1 MLFRSP
7 PKNIY
12 NQNRP
17 LQEGG
22 LGRFRFLVLVVY
34 IFWGMKGRGGGR
46 DGEHEWLAGQEMG
59 KLIVSGGGEV
69 GGLMQS
75 GDDSTGDNRSINR

>member
-1 MLFRSP
+1 MWFRELLP
-7 PKNIY
+7 GWG
-12 NQNRP
+12 NRP

-34 IFWGMKGRGGGR
+34 IFWGMKGRGGH

>member
-1 MLFRSP
+1 MWFRELLP
-7 PKNIY
+7 GWG
-12 NQNRP
+12 NRP

-34 IFWGMKGRGGGR
+34 IFGGDEGRRGRCDGG
-46 DGEHEWLAGQEMG
+46 HEWLAGQEMG

>member
-1 MLFRSP
+1 MWFRELLP
-7 PKNIY
+7 GWG
-12 NQNRP
+12 NRP

-34 IFWGMKGRGGGR
+34 IFFLVVVCDGG
-46 DGEHEWLAGQEMG
+46 HEWLAGQEIG
-59 KLIVSGGGEV
+59 KLIVSGGWEV

-75 GDDSTGDNRSINR
+75 GDGC

>member
-1 MLFRSP
+1 MWFRELLP
-7 PKNIY
+7 GWG
-12 NQNRP
+12 NRP

-34 IFWGMKGRGGGR
+34 IFFWEDWGGGGG
-46 DGEHEWLAGQEMG
+46 DGGHEWLAGQEIG
-59 KLIVSGGGEV
+59 KLIVSGGREV

-75 GDDSTGDNRSINR
+75 GDG